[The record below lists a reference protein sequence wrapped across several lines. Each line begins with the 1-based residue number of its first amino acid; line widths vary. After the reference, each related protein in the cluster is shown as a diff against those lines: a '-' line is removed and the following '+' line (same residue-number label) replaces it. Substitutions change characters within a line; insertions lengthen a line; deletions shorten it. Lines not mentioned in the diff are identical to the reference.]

1 MRNPYSVLGINKTA
15 TAEEVKAAY
24 RKVARKYHPDHNQGD
39 AFSVQKFRDVT
50 QAYHLLNDKTKRHQF
65 DQGKIDSE
73 GRKTPPTAGPRQT
86 TPPNSTRQRPKHTAT
101 RQHPTPETPPNTSP
115 ETPKKEKSG
124 IFSDLF
130 GGRRKKNH
138 KESDQ
143 KSDQAPHYQCRLNI
157 IEAAGGTRKRITT
170 TVGKTLELNIPAGT
184 QDGQILRLRGQGT
197 RGRGDALVEL
207 RVEPHALI
215 RREGIDIHM
224 DLPLSLYE
232 ATEGTSATVQTVTGK
247 VKIKI
252 PPKSNTGTILRLKGK
267 GLKADKDDSASRAR
281 GDHYIRVLVTL
292 PEGRNIELEKFLRT
306 WKTRYPYNPRAKLD
320 FFDD

>member
-15 TAEEVKAAY
+15 TAAEIKAAY
-24 RKVARKYHPDHNQGD
+24 RKVARKYHPDHNQDD

-73 GRKTPPTAGPRQT
+73 GRKASPTAGSRRA
-86 TPPNSTRQRPKHTAT
+86 TPPHSAPQRPKHTTT
-101 RQHPTPETPPNTSP
+101 RQRPPPETNQNTPAS
-115 ETPKKEKSG
+115 KKERSG

-130 GGRRKKNH
+130 GGRKKKNQ
-138 KESDQ
+138 KEAEQESDQ
-143 KSDQAPHYQCRLNI
+143 TPHYQCRLNI
-157 IEAAGGTRKRITT
+157 IEAAGGTKKRITT
-170 TVGKTLELNIPAGT
+170 TAGKTLELNIPAGT
-184 QDGQILRLRGQGT
+184 QDGQVLRLRGQGA
-197 RGRGDALVEL
+197 RGHGDALVEL

-215 RREGIDIHM
+215 RCEGIDIHM

-232 ATEGTSATVQTVTGK
+232 ATEGTSATVQTATGK

-252 PPKSNTGTILRLKGK
+252 PPQSNTGTILRLKNK
-267 GLKADKDDSASRAR
+267 GLKADRDDPAHNTR

-292 PEGRNIELEKFLRT
+292 PEGRNIALEKFLRT
-306 WKTRYPYNPRAKLD
+306 WKARHPYNPRAKMD